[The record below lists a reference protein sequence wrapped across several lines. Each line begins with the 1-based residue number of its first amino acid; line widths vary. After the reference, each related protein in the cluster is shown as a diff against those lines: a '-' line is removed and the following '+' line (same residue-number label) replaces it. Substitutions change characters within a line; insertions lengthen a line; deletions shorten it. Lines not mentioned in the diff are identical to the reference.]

1 MNNKDQKPPLSKR
14 DLAQKVISAM
24 FEADTASQERGM
36 KVTEARPDYAEVT
49 MTIRA
54 DMLNGHK
61 TCHGGIIFTLADSA
75 FAFACNTD
83 NIATVA
89 QGAQINFL
97 KPAFEGDILTAA
109 ATVTHQ
115 GGRTGLCDVTL
126 TNQNGQK
133 IAFFRGN
140 SYRLKSESVKGLNI
154 KKPI

>member
-1 MNNKDQKPPLSKR
+1 
-14 DLAQKVISAM
+14 
-24 FEADTASQERGM
+24 
-36 KVTEARPDYAEVT
+36 